1 MSMSL
6 TELEGHTVTL
16 PTVLV
21 VDDHPG
27 SREYVARLLRFEG
40 FDVLRAGDAH
50 DARQLLDAQHVDL
63 ILLDNMMPGVSGL
76 EFLTTLRAEEKFHD
90 LPVIM
95 LSAVSEGDVVKQAK
109 ELGVR
114 DYLIKS
120 RFSINMLL
128 ERVRDNLAGRNRIIP
143 S

>member
-1 MSMSL
+1 
-6 TELEGHTVTL
+6 
-16 PTVLV
+16 
-21 VDDHPG
+21 
-27 SREYVARLLRFEG
+27 
-40 FDVLRAGDAH
+40 
-50 DARQLLDAQHVDL
+50 
-63 ILLDNMMPGVSGL
+63 MMPGVSGL

-128 ERVRDNLAGRNRIIP
+128 ERVRDNLAGRNPIIP